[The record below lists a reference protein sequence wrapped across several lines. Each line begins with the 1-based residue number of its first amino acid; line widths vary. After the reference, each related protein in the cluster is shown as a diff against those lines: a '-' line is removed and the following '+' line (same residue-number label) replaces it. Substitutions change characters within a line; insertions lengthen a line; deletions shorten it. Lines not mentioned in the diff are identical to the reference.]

1 MKLPFS
7 STHSLSGGGIVR
19 SSKRIEKHAALNS
32 PNIQGINMVRKLIFD
47 TSILQEPAST
57 IPSRKTLVHSQDTA
71 VATALA
77 TMHNDHCSSVIVTRT
92 GRKDSPVVGIFTE
105 RDVVARVIDQPGE
118 LALLPLREVMTP
130 DPVVGSPESTFAW
143 LLHSMRIKGL
153 RHIPIV
159 DADHHPLYVISMRDI
174 VTLLVDSFPP
184 NAIE

>member
-1 MKLPFS
+1 MV
-7 STHSLSGGGIVR
+7 STIF
-19 SSKRIEKHAALNS
+19 
-32 PNIQGINMVRKLIFD
+32 FD
-47 TSILQEPAST
+47 TSILQETAST
-57 IPSRKTLVHSQDTA
+57 FPSRKTLVHSQDTA

-77 TMHNDHCSSVIVTRT
+77 TMQHDNCSSVIVTRT
-92 GRKDSPVVGIFTE
+92 GRDDSPVVGIFTE

-118 LALLPLREVMTP
+118 LALLPLRDVMTP
-130 DPVVGSPESTFAW
+130 DPVVGTQESTFAW

>member
-1 MKLPFS
+1 
-7 STHSLSGGGIVR
+7 
-19 SSKRIEKHAALNS
+19 
-32 PNIQGINMVRKLIFD
+32 MVRRLIFD

-77 TMHNDHCSSVIVTRT
+77 TMQYYHRSSVIVTRT
-92 GRKDSPVVGIFTE
+92 GREDSPVVGIFTE

-118 LALLPLREVMTP
+118 LALLPLRDVMTP
-130 DPVVGSPESTFAW
+130 DPMVGSPESTFAW